1 MSLRVLPSELTT
13 ATRTS
18 PAPGILNVA
27 SFQPSMPRTAVKASG
42 SGFLPVMKKCAERS
56 AASITPPVA
65 PKTTA
70 APVDEPRGLSNSS
83 SGRYFGSMW
92 FARSM
97 MFSSRVVMLT
107 STSGSPSASFIV
119 GSSHSLFL
127 ATHGMMETMKSRL
140 GSMPIFSA
148 K

>member
-1 MSLRVLPSELTT
+1 
-13 ATRTS
+13 
-18 PAPGILNVA
+18 
-27 SFQPSMPRTAVKASG
+27 
-42 SGFLPVMKKCAERS
+42 
-56 AASITPPVA
+56 
-65 PKTTA
+65 
-70 APVDEPRGLSNSS
+70 
-83 SGRYFGSMW
+83 MW

-127 ATHGMMETMKSRL
+127 ATQGMMETTKSRL